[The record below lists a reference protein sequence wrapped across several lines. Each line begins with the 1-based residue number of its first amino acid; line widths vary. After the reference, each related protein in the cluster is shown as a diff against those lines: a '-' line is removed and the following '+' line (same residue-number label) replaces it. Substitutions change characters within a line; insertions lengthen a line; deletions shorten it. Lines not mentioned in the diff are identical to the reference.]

1 MKKVLLGLVIAVM
14 MTGSGY
20 SREISSE
27 KCDYLLLSAD
37 GHIHGA
43 MNSYRSIDQQEVM
56 EKNITLANKYAETW
70 SALCD

>member
-1 MKKVLLGLVIAVM
+1 MKRVFCGLVIAVM

-20 SREISSE
+20 AKEISKE